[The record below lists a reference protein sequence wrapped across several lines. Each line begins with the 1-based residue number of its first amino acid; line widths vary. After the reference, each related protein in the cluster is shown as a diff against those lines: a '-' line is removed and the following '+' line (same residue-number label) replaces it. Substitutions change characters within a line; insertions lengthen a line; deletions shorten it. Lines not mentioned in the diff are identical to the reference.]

1 MLIKQ
6 MMERVPA
13 AQLAAVG
20 LQHRTTMQDDRELHV
35 VTGSFG
41 YSGRYITERLLRAG
55 NRVRTLTNSPDR
67 EHPFGNRVEVHPFNF
82 DHPDRL
88 RASLEGA
95 RVLYNT
101 YWVRFN
107 HADFRYSQAID
118 NTRALFSAAHRAA
131 VARVVHVS
139 ITNPSEDS
147 PLEYFRG
154 KAILERELRKSGLS
168 HAILRPAVLFGG
180 EDILINNI
188 AWLLRHLPIF
198 GVFGE
203 GQYRLQ
209 PIHVHDFADLAV
221 AQGIE
226 HTDRVIDA
234 IGPETYTYR
243 ELVQELARIIGV
255 RRPIVS
261 VPPQLGYAVGWVLGK
276 LLGDVLITRAEVEGL
291 MQNLLATES
300 QPTGRKKLSAWA
312 RENSATLG
320 IRYAT
325 ELGRRRNRRV
335 AYANAK

>member
-1 MLIKQ
+1 
-6 MMERVPA
+6 
-13 AQLAAVG
+13 
-20 LQHRTTMQDDRELHV
+20 MQGDRELHV
-35 VTGSFG
+35 VTGAFG
-41 YSGRYITERLLRAG
+41 YSGRHIAERLLRAG

-82 DHPDRL
+82 EQPEKLTR
-88 RASLEGA
+88 SLEGA
-95 RVLYNT
+95 QVLYNT

-118 NTRALFSAAHRAA
+118 NTRALFSAARRAA
-131 VARVVHVS
+131 VSRVIHAS

-147 PLEYFRG
+147 SLEYFRG
-154 KAILERELRKSGLS
+154 KALLERELRESGLS

-188 AWLLRHLPIF
+188 AWVLRRLPIF
-198 GVFGE
+198 GIFGD
-203 GQYRLQ
+203 GQYHLQ

-221 AQGIE
+221 AQGMQRANRI
-226 HTDRVIDA
+226 IDA

-243 ELVQELARIIGV
+243 ELVQKLARIIGV

-261 VPPQLGYAVGWVLGK
+261 VTPQLGYAAGW
-276 LLGDVLITRAEVEGL
+276 LLGRLLRDVLVTRDEVDGL
-291 MQNLLATES
+291 MQGLLATES
-300 QPTGRKKLSAWA
+300 EPTGQTKLSWWA
-312 RENSATLG
+312 REHAATLG
-320 IRYAT
+320 RHYAT